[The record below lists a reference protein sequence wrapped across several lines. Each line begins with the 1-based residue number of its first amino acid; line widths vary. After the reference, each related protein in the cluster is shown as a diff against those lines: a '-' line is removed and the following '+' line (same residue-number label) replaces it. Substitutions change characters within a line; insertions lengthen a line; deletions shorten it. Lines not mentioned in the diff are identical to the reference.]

1 MNRLTFAYPTWFL
14 IFCFLLGLGYALFL
28 YYRDTTFQQQPPW
41 LRWLMGVLRFLV
53 VGFLATFLLSPLL
66 RYKETVTRK
75 PIIVVAQDV
84 SESVRNALP
93 GAKRK
98 AYQEKLNALTQALGA
113 DYEVKPFSFGAT
125 VREGLDTVYK
135 DKISNLAD
143 MLATATDLY
152 SGDNLGAIV
161 MASDGI
167 YNEGNNPLY
176 LAEKN
181 AIPIYTVA
189 LGDTTPKKDLILKRA
204 FYNKIVYLGDQ
215 FSVQMDIGAI
225 NCAGAAS
232 NVSVYKVG
240 EKGNQQI
247 QQSALSI
254 DRADFFA
261 TRELV
266 LSADQPGVQHY
277 RLVLNKV
284 PGEASTAN
292 NVQDVFIDV
301 LDARQKI
308 LLLANSPHPDLGAIR
323 ESVEANKNYQVDVS
337 YIRDNVKANIA
348 NYDFVVLHQLPG
360 KGVDLSGVLS
370 VLDKNRI
377 PRLFI
382 AGSQSDLVALNR
394 LQNLVS
400 IQSDGRNTNDV
411 QATLAGN
418 FSLFLIDENLR
429 KELGTFPPIQAP
441 FGEFKAGGSAQVMMY
456 QRIRKIDTQY
466 PLLVFGETSGART
479 GLLLAEGIWRWR
491 LFNFLQDENHEVF
504 DQMISKVVQYL
515 GVKEDKRKFRVNVN
529 KNIFRENEQ
538 VFFDAELYN
547 KSYELFNE
555 PDVQIVITG
564 GRGKDYTYTFD
575 KSGKAYTLN
584 AGTLPVGNY
593 RFEAKTNV
601 NGEQLTFKG
610 QFSIEPIQLEQYET
624 TADHRL
630 LRLLSDRFG
639 GKMIHPDQM
648 SQLPDLIKAQGNVK
662 PVIYTNTTTR
672 SLINIRWLF
681 ALLLILLTGEWFLR
695 RYFGSY

>member
-1 MNRLTFAYPTWFL
+1 MDRLTFAYPTWFL
-14 IFCFLLGLGYALFL
+14 IFCFLLGLGYALLL
-28 YYRDTTFQQQPPW
+28 YYRDTTFEQQPSW

-66 RYKETVTRK
+66 RYKETTTRK
-75 PIIVVAQDV
+75 PIVVVAQDV
-84 SESVRNALP
+84 SESVKNTLP

-98 AYQEKLNALTQALGA
+98 AYQEKLVELTKALGL
-113 DYEVKPFSFGAT
+113 DYEVKTFSFGAT
-125 VREGLDTVYK
+125 VREGLDTVYQ
-135 DKISNLAD
+135 DKISNLAA
-143 MLATATDLY
+143 MLSTATDLY

-215 FSVQMDIGAI
+215 FSVQLDIGAI
-225 NCAGAAS
+225 NCAGSAS
-232 NVSVYKVG
+232 NVSVYKVASG
-240 EKGNQQI
+240 GNQQI

-266 LSADQPGVQHY
+266 LNADQPGVQHY
-277 RLVLNKV
+277 RIVLNKV

-308 LLLANSPHPDLGAIR
+308 LLLANAPHPDLGAIR
-323 ESVEANKNYQVDVS
+323 QSIEANKNYQVDVA
-337 YIRDNVKANIA
+337 YIRDNKANVA
-348 NYDFVVLHQLPG
+348 DYDFVVLHQLPG
-360 KGVDLSGVLS
+360 KGVDLTGILGVLN
-370 VLDKNRI
+370 KNQI

-382 AGSQSDLVALNR
+382 AGSQSDLVSLNR
-394 LQNLVS
+394 IQNLVN

-411 QATLAGN
+411 QANLAGN
-418 FSLFLIDENLR
+418 FSLFLIDEQLR
-429 KELGTFPPIQAP
+429 KELGSFPPIQAP
-441 FGEFKAGGSAQVMMY
+441 FGEFKVGGSAQVLMY

-466 PLLVFGETSGART
+466 PLLVFGETNGART

-491 LFNFLQDENHEVF
+491 LFNFLQDENHELF
-504 DQMISKVVQYL
+504 DQLVSKVVQYL

-538 VFFDAELYN
+538 VFFEAELYN
-547 KSYELFNE
+547 KSYELINE
-555 PDVQIVITG
+555 PDVQIVISG
-564 GRGKDYTYTFD
+564 DRGKDYTYTFD
-575 KSGKAYTLN
+575 KAGKAYSLN

-593 RFEAKTNV
+593 RFKAKTSV
-601 NGEQLTFKG
+601 NGEALTFNG

-639 GKMIHPDQM
+639 GKMVRPDQM
-648 SQLPDLIKAQGNVK
+648 DELPQLIKALGTVK

-672 SLINIRWLF
+672 SLINIKWLF
-681 ALLLILLTGEWFLR
+681 ALLLLLLTGEWFMR
-695 RYFGSY
+695 RYFGAY